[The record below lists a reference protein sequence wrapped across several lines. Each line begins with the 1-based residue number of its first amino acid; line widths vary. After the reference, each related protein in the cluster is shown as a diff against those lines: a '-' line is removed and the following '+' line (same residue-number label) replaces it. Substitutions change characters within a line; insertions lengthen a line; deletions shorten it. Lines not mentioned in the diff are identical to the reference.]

1 MQEFVTALQDNVLVT
16 LEETER
22 IAQVNTKS
30 KDLQKTTDILNHFL
44 SYFIHQIL
52 IALLMV
58 SVLIKENV
66 MTQSAFVYVIKV
78 MKESIVKV
86 TFERLKFQHYE
97 KICLNMTYFQINYA
111 LVEALHV
118 MVKAYVIIQP
128 DCVNALMET
137 RDWTVPVILSI
148 YLKIASSNTPRLKA
162 HVGFSDKNCSILSI
176 FEYCLFCDWF
186 QPCNG

>member
-1 MQEFVTALQDNVLVT
+1 MQEFVTALQENVLVT

-52 IALLMV
+52 IAQLMV
-58 SVLIKENV
+58 SVLIKGNV

-86 TFERLKFQHYE
+86 IFERQKFQHYE
-97 KICLNMTYFQINYA
+97 KYMAKHDIFL
-111 LVEALHV
+111 
-118 MVKAYVIIQP
+118 
-128 DCVNALMET
+128 
-137 RDWTVPVILSI
+137 
-148 YLKIASSNTPRLKA
+148 
-162 HVGFSDKNCSILSI
+162 DKSCPGGSP
-176 FEYCLFCDWF
+176 
-186 QPCNG
+186 PCNDNGQCNHTTGLCTCNEGTHGSDCSGNSYNL